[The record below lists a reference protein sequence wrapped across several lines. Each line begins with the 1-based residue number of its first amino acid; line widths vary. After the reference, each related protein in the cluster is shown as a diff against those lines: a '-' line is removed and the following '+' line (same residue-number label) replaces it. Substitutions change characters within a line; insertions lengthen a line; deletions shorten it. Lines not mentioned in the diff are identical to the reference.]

1 MDLATKDQTPAVQE
15 VRVEIQICVL
25 AVLEALADKAWAAQV
40 RVGWAVQVATRTSVQ
55 ADPVGKAWVAQEDKV
70 WAVQV
75 DRVAWVVQVVPAA
88 TLTSALAALV
98 VQAAIQLDRVAIRT
112 YARAVPAECHRV
124 DSRREE
130 ILTFVQAVQQ
140 VVQVGTPATCSEIH
154 SNKRN
159 EATSEKERQEA
170 AINLS
175 LFILSEIR

>member
-1 MDLATKDQTPAVQE
+1 MDLATTDQTPAVQE
-15 VRVEIQICVL
+15 VRVEIQTCVL
-25 AVLEALADKAWAAQV
+25 AVLEALVDKAWVAQV
-40 RVGWAVQVATRTSVQ
+40 RVAWAVQVATRTSVQ

-75 DRVAWVVQVVPAA
+75 DRVAWVVPAA
-88 TLTSALAALV
+88 TLTSALVALV

-124 DSRREE
+124 DNRREE
-130 ILTFVQAVQQ
+130 ILTFVPAVQQ

>member
-1 MDLATKDQTPAVQE
+1 V

-25 AVLEALADKAWAAQV
+25 AVLEAPADKAWVAQV
-40 RVGWAVQVATRTSVQ
+40 RVAWAVQVVLAATRTSVQ
-55 ADPVGKAWVAQEDKV
+55 ADPVGKAWVAQEDKA
-70 WAVQV
+70 WEVQV
-75 DRVAWVVQVVPAA
+75 DKVAWVVPAA

-98 VQAAIQLDRVAIRT
+98 VQAACQLDRVAIRT
-112 YARAVPAECHRV
+112 YAQAVPVECHRV

-130 ILTFVQAVQQ
+130 ILTFVPAVQQ